1 MGVGVEA
8 VISHR
13 DLAFIGD
20 MGSDP
25 GDELQVVL
33 GRAG

>member
-8 VISHR
+8 VVPDS
-13 DLAFIGD
+13 DLAFIGN

-25 GDELQVVL
+25 GDEYV
-33 GRAG
+33 AID